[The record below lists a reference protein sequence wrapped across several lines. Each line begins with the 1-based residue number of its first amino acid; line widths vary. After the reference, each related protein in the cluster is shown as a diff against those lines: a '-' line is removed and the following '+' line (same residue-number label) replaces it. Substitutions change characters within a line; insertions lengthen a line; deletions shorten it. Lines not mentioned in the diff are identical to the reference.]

1 VIDAHC
7 HLYSDKFEHDLDAV
21 IRRAEKHLSGVVIS
35 AVDLQSLE
43 KSLDI
48 RRRYPGLIHVTA
60 GIHPRKAAELDDSVR
75 NRLWDAVE
83 RVRAE
88 IIGVGEVGPDFH
100 HVHDRKKRQKQ
111 LWVLE
116 EARSRAEKWNL
127 PLVIHARKAEA
138 AALEIVF
145 RSRIPVMFHCFAGSM
160 QDARKIVEHGHY
172 LSFSSLLF
180 IDPELQK
187 IVKKIPPDLI
197 LTETDSPA
205 LSPHM
210 DQPRNEP
217 AFLEK
222 VVLLLSKLLE
232 STFDH
237 TAAMTADNARRFYK
251 IRFHSKF

>member
-21 IRRAEKHLSGVVIS
+21 IRRAEKHLSGIVIS
-35 AVDLQSLE
+35 AVDLYSLE

-60 GIHPRKAAELDDSVR
+60 GIHPRKAAELSDSER
-75 NRLWDAVE
+75 IRLWDAFE

-100 HVHDRKKRQKQ
+100 HVHDRKKRRKQ
-111 LWVLE
+111 LRILE

-138 AALEIVF
+138 VALEIVS

-160 QDARKIVEHGHY
+160 QDALKIVGHGYY

-187 IVKKIPPDLI
+187 IVKKIPPDRI

-210 DQPRNEP
+210 DRPRNEP

-222 VVLLLSKLLE
+222 VVILLSKLLE

-251 IRFHSKF
+251 ISV